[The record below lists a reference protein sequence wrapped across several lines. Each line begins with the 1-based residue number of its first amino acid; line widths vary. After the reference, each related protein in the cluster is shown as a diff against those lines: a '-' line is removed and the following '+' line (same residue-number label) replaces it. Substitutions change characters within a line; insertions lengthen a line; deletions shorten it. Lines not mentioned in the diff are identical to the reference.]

1 MINMR
6 KAVKMF
12 ISKINQ
18 HRIQKKC
25 ARDMQPYKDT
35 CSGRCFVVG
44 SGPSLTVDDL
54 ELIKDEV
61 SFSSNRIYGIFP
73 KTSWRPTYY
82 ACQDDGVILELRDKF
97 YDISDQVGTMFLS
110 GNQMR
115 KYKRRLKKKNNVR
128 FMYID
133 STEEGKKQFDIDVT
147 DGIHN
152 GINVSYTLIELA
164 IYMGFTEIY
173 LIGVDHNY
181 KTIEKNGVKVLEG
194 NSNSNYF
201 EGIAPLKLESVV
213 DTDRDGSWED
223 ARTQCFINAKKYADA
238 NGIRIVNSTRGGK
251 LEVFPRESLETV
263 LAK

>member
-1 MINMR
+1 
-6 KAVKMF
+6 MF

-18 HRIQKKC
+18 HRIRKKC
-25 ARDMQPYKDT
+25 ARDMQPYKGT

-54 ELIKDEV
+54 ELIRDEV

-82 ACQDDGVILELRDKF
+82 ACQDDGVILELNDKF
-97 YDISDQVGTMFLS
+97 FDISNQVGTMFLS

-115 KYKRRLKKKNNVR
+115 KYENRLKKKNNVK
-128 FMYID
+128 FMYINN
-133 STEEGKKQFDIDVT
+133 TEAGAKQFDIDVT

-152 GINVSYTLIELA
+152 AINVSYTLVELA

-173 LIGVDHNY
+173 LIGIDHNY
-181 KTIEKNGVKVLEG
+181 KTIEKDGAKVLDG
-194 NSNSNYF
+194 NSGDNYF
-201 EGIAPLKLESVV
+201 QGVAPLKLESKISTFY
-213 DTDRDGSWED
+213 DASWED

-238 NGIRIVNSTRGGK
+238 NGIKIVNSTRGGK
-251 LEVFPRESLETV
+251 LEVFPREALETV
-263 LAK
+263 LSK